1 VNTHSQ
7 LDENLRSCIA
17 SEKGLL
23 SQSDFEHVM
32 KVIEAYSKVHLFEM
46 RQKSTEKRRDIYSVI
61 AAGEEKCSS
70 LKDACENYLAIIGE
84 QMEKEVKKFN
94 KATIEVLSLA
104 DIKPYVFNQTI
115 ELFMIKAD
123 NTLENLI
130 ESTKL
135 SLFSLFTVD

>member
-1 VNTHSQ
+1 
-7 LDENLRSCIA
+7 
-17 SEKGLL
+17 
-23 SQSDFEHVM
+23 
-32 KVIEAYSKVHLFEM
+32 
-46 RQKSTEKRRDIYSVI
+46 
-61 AAGEEKCSS
+61 
-70 LKDACENYLAIIGE
+70 
-84 QMEKEVKKFN
+84 MEKEVKKFN